1 MLTNAKDIARRIR
14 NGERFFL
21 AGEEEILLSLPA
33 GQWIGGTIPYFM
45 ASQGGVVSRESIFAT
60 EVPPEVVDCEIV
72 VHDVASLP
80 GICTEAPEN
89 GFTVLILPATS
100 QVHLEYAKMAPDYDE
115 MFMKPLIGWIAGTH
129 LDDLG
134 KKSPKVVD
142 GRTVTAHPD
151 KAVAL
156 HATLPEGKVAQVG
169 ILNLFLQGTGDVLS
183 FPESGFEVGDCIVDG
198 ARRNFA
204 RYLAQKKI
212 DTRLPLVAD
221 YNGALVNVSFQSVD
235 AEKGLVA
242 LYGPVFRGVP
252 YRIAEP
258 VENYVESFDSALPK
272 GLDIKFSCN
281 CILNFLYS
289 ELEGKTT
296 RGVTGP
302 VTFGEIAY
310 QLLNQTMV
318 YLTIQDA

>member
-1 MLTNAKDIARRIR
+1 MLTNAHDIAQRILS
-14 NGERFFL
+14 GERLLL
-21 AGEEEILLSLPA
+21 AGEEEVLLSLPA
-33 GQWIGGTIPYFM
+33 GPWIGGTIPYFM

-60 EVPPEVVDCEIV
+60 AVPPEVADFEIV
-72 VHDVASLP
+72 LYDPASLP
-80 GICTEAPEN
+80 RICVDAPEN

-100 QVHLEYAKMAPDYDE
+100 QVHLEYAQKAPDYE
-115 MFMKPLIGWIAGTH
+115 AMFMKPLIGWIAGTH

-134 KKSPKVVD
+134 RKSPKVVD
-142 GRTVTAHPD
+142 GRTVTAHAD
-151 KAVAL
+151 KAIAA
-156 HATLPEGKVAQVG
+156 HATLPEGKIAQVG
-169 ILNLFLQGTGDVLS
+169 IVNLFFQGNGDVIS
-183 FPESGFEVGDCIVDG
+183 FPESGFEVRDCLVDG
-198 ARRNFA
+198 VRRN
-204 RYLAQKKI
+204 LAQYLTEKKI

-242 LYGPVFRGVP
+242 LYAPVFKGVP
-252 YRIAEP
+252 YRIATP
-258 VENYVESFDSALPK
+258 VEDYVKSFDLALPK
-272 GLDIKFSCN
+272 KLDIRFSCN

-289 ELEGKTT
+289 ELEGKATH
-296 RGVTGP
+296 GVTGP